1 MRTIHSF
8 APIGDSNSIILIL
21 GSMPGRMSLEYG
33 QYYAHPRNVFW
44 KIMHDLT
51 AIDRTQPYDTR
62 TAGLRQKRIAVWD
75 VLKACTREGSLDSAI
90 DESSIVPND
99 FASFLA
105 DHPAITS
112 IFFNGAKADNA
123 YRKHIWQTLP
133 DRSKGLEYQRLPS
146 TSPANAAMPY
156 PEKLARWEVIIQ
168 EPKSFY

>member
-1 MRTIHSF
+1 
-8 APIGDSNSIILIL
+8 
-21 GSMPGRMSLEYG
+21 
-33 QYYAHPRNVFW
+33 
-44 KIMHDLT
+44 MHDLT

-123 YRKHIWQTLP
+123 YRKHIWPTLP
-133 DRSKGLEYQRLPS
+133 DRSTGLEYQRLPS

-168 EPKSFY
+168 EPKSFS